1 MRFLL
6 VFAFCFVSL
15 FASAQIPMAVGGPQ
29 GIDVTRIL
37 ARNWMSIPTYTDTPA
52 APLTGT
58 PWPGRGYI
66 IQVAKVGDTSVWQY
80 TGVKWVKIGGFA
92 ENNYTYLESGG
103 SYSTFPAVNVVLVR
117 PATYYIQGTKY
128 NSSSIV
134 LIGFPKA
141 ANANGRIDAIT
152 LGTTGPGIIQ
162 GEESNK
168 PSSPSIPANKLKIG
182 FIYYAPFDT
191 LAKVTGNEL
200 TSAFRI
206 PGRDS
211 IYFTSG
217 DTTIAVKDS
226 IGISRTDTASMLTNY
241 VNTASNGLTKVGKDI
256 RLGGTLNQQTRIAL
270 GGNGINIVGSADSS
284 RFFGNG
290 SVAVGYRANPGV
302 YPDDSTY
309 RFAVNGTSRLNGV
322 VTYKGDLLPQNT
334 PNAYTLGITQGSS
347 FGAIRAY
354 KNNGAT
360 SIQQI
365 ELGDNATGLNTAG
378 TLSSPSAANY
388 GFRVYGNN
396 SAVDSGGGSYTNFR
410 ISPSINYS
418 TNFKKAI
425 HMGLSYEPTVSSLN
439 NTTHIAFRNTRGSN
453 LFNVNSGNT
462 LIGYDTTSAAY
473 QVDTTYKL
481 DVNGA
486 GRVNSIL
493 DFSQQIKISSNSNPV
508 GGASTQ
514 QTLIAIGGDAAR
526 ALSSSGGYGMIAIGR
541 GAGSSMTTGGHQS
554 TLIGLNAGNGIT
566 TGQRNTIIGS
576 GEHSTFPSNLQS
588 SIIIT
593 GGDGF
598 ENQRPDSALFG
609 LNQRFAFI
617 GGGRLSNEYINDFY
631 LGAGSNVRSTHLSHL
646 NLYAPSAF
654 PTKADTIGSN
664 FTINAGR
671 GTGTGLGGSVIF
683 RTSTPTTSGTT
694 IQTLT
699 ERARISPSGNL
710 LVGRTVDSIYKLDVN
725 GNARISGPI
734 HQMDIDP
741 SSGFGRINLLM
752 TNTGAHT
759 SNRSILIGNGT
770 IDNTT
775 DLNIAIGSGVTSG
788 AGGGNTVIGYASS
801 ATGGSI
807 SLGSQGQ
814 TSSATNGGVA
824 IGPNATANGSVTL
837 GQFSSSSG
845 NSVSIGAGISSS
857 VYGIGIGTSSSANN
871 GGICIGI
878 SGSSNSNNAIAIGHR
893 AKTTANNQLVFGGND
908 VSNGYGIRDIYFGSG
923 VRNESKLSGI
933 DYTINGSGAGDSSN
947 RAGGSVTIAGG
958 KGTGSGTPGDV
969 IFSTTNTLS
978 TPADSSTLQTLAP
991 RVVVKGGTGNLLV
1004 GTTTDGT
1011 YKLDV
1016 NGDLSGIRVNT
1027 PKNSAYN
1034 GLQIKNASNETL
1046 LEVNGLGTTTIGY
1059 GSSNVTIN
1067 GGTTQINT
1075 NGSSNARILTVNGS
1089 GFSSGL
1095 KFTGSYGT
1103 SNTLSIGAGVNT
1115 KQGIYY
1121 HPTNNFGI
1129 YKGDFEDTTS
1139 ATFICTPN
1147 NNVLVGTTI
1156 DAPSSKLT
1164 VTSTTQG
1171 FLQPRMTNT
1180 QRNAIPSTEQGL
1192 QVFSTTDSA
1201 NYVYRGTGGGWQ
1213 KIANEISGSATLDFP
1228 STGHGNSADLT
1239 FTVTGASEGDV
1250 VALGIPNASIVA
1262 NASFTAWV
1270 SATDTVKVRF
1280 NNYASS
1286 GSSDPALGTFKI
1298 KVFK

>member
-6 VFAFCFVSL
+6 VFALCFVSL

-66 IQVAKVGDTSVWQY
+66 IQVAKSGDTSVWQY
-80 TGVKWVKIGGFA
+80 TGVKWTKIGGVA
-92 ENNYTYLESGG
+92 ENNYTYLVSGG
-103 SYSTFPAVNVVLVR
+103 SYTKALSSNIVIVR
-117 PATYYIQGTKY
+117 ASTYYIQGTFY
-128 NSSSIV
+128 SINQTP
-134 LIGFPKA
+134 ITGFPKTP
-141 ANANGRIDAIT
+141 NSNGRIDAVV
-152 LGTTGPGIIQ
+152 LGPSGASILQ
-162 GEESNK
+162 GTESQN
-168 PSSPSIPANKLKIG
+168 PASPSIPANRLKIG

-191 LAKVTGNEL
+191 IPQVTGNEL
-200 TSAFRI
+200 TSVFRK

-211 IYFTSG
+211 LYFTSG

-226 IGISRTDTASMLTNY
+226 IGISRTDTASMLANY

-322 VTYKGDLLPQNT
+322 VNYKGDLLPQNT

-378 TLSSPSAANY
+378 SLSSPSHANY
-388 GFRVYGNN
+388 GFRIYGNG

-481 DVNGA
+481 DINGNMKVA
-486 GRVNSIL
+486 SGRIFYGPPFNVGTPLVINPTPGGGSVPHGVYIGNNTSNLGVSSSIVGDMNYATGSSAFL
-493 DFSQQIKISSNSNPV
+493 YVFGLQNNIDSSNYCTVIGSLNNIPNPSSHQIILGYRNISNSFSNNQN
-508 GGASTQ
+508 AS
-514 QTLIAIGGDAAR
+514 IV
-526 ALSSSGGYGMIAIGR
+526 
-541 GAGSSMTTGGHQS
+541 
-554 TLIGLNAGNGIT
+554 IGLENNTNGYW
-566 TGQRNTIIGS
+566 GSGLIGS
-576 GEHSTFPSNLQS
+576 GLRYYENGALAFGGNSNNVNFA
-588 SIIIT
+588 T
-593 GGDGF
+593 RNVYFGNGVKN
-598 ENQRPDSALFG
+598 EN
-609 LNQRFAFI
+609 N
-617 GGGRLSNEYINDFY
+617 
-631 LGAGSNVRSTHLSHL
+631 NVH
-646 NLYAPSAF
+646 
-654 PTKADTIGSN
+654 SN
-664 FTINAGR
+664 FGNGPDVAINPSWANDVDSINRNGGSLTIAGGR
-671 GTGTGLGGSVIF
+671 GTGTGTPGTVRF
-683 RTSTPTTSGTT
+683 STWNSTTSGSTLHP
-694 IQTLT
+694 TLT
-699 ERARISPSGNL
+699 ERARISPAGNL
-710 LVGRTVDSIYKLDVN
+710 LVGTTVDSIYKLDVN
-725 GNARISGPI
+725 GTGRFSGALY
-734 HQMDIDP
+734 QTMGTQ
-741 SSGFGRINLLM
+741 SMNLL
-752 TNTGAHT
+752 NST
-759 SNRSILIGNGT
+759 SQTPQTSDRGILIGNGSYNNSSVVGVA
-770 IDNTT
+770 IGVGTT
-775 DLNIAIGSGVTSG
+775 LGTGIGSVAIGYTSNASGGGIAIG
-788 AGGGNTVIGYASS
+788 GNGASS
-801 ATGGSI
+801 VA
-807 SLGSQGQ
+807 L
-814 TSSATNGGVA
+814 NGGVA
-824 IGPNATANGSVTL
+824 IRGTANQSISILGTSSNGGVALGGTATGS
-837 GQFSSSSG
+837 
-845 NSVSIGAGISSS
+845 NSVSIGGGTTATNFSS
-857 VYGIGIGTSSSANN
+857 
-871 GGICIGI
+871 
-878 SGSSNSNNAIAIGHR
+878 IAIGDR
-893 AKTTANNQLVFGGND
+893 SSTTNSNSIAIGLFAKTTANNQLVFGGND
-908 VSNGYGIRDIYFGSG
+908 VSNAYGIRDIYFGSG

-947 RAGGSVTIAGG
+947 IAGGNITIAGG
-958 KGTGSGTPGDV
+958 KGTGSGTPGSV
-969 IFSTTNTLS
+969 IFST
-978 TPADSSTLQTLAP
+978 SSDTTSGTALQTLKERARITP
-991 RVVVKGGTGNLLV
+991 AGNLLV
-1004 GTTTDGT
+1004 GTTTD
-1011 YKLDV
+1011 V
-1016 NGDLSGIRVNT
+1016 
-1027 PKNSAYN
+1027 
-1034 GLQIKNASNETL
+1034 
-1046 LEVNGLGTTTIGY
+1046 
-1059 GSSNVTIN
+1059 
-1067 GGTTQINT
+1067 
-1075 NGSSNARILTVNGS
+1075 
-1089 GFSSGL
+1089 
-1095 KFTGSYGT
+1095 
-1103 SNTLSIGAGVNT
+1103 
-1115 KQGIYY
+1115 
-1121 HPTNNFGI
+1121 
-1129 YKGDFEDTTS
+1129 
-1139 ATFICTPN
+1139 
-1147 NNVLVGTTI
+1147 
-1156 DAPSSKLT
+1156 PSSKLT
-1164 VTSTTQG
+1164 VTSTTEG
-1171 FLQPRMTNT
+1171 FLQPRMTST
-1180 QRNAIPSTEQGL
+1180 QRDAISSPAQGL
-1192 QVFSTTDSA
+1192 QVFSTTDSS

-1270 SATDTVKVRF
+1270 SATDTITVRF

-1286 GSSDPALGTFKI
+1286 GNSDPASGTFKI

>member
-1 MRFLL
+1 
-6 VFAFCFVSL
+6 
-15 FASAQIPMAVGGPQ
+15 MAVGGPQ

-58 PWPGRGYI
+58 PWPARGFI
-66 IQVAKVGDTSVWQY
+66 IHVAKSGDTAVWQY
-80 TGVKWVKIGGFA
+80 TGKKWAKIGGFA

-103 SYSTFPAVNVVLVR
+103 SYSTFPATNVVLVR

-128 NSSSIV
+128 NSSPIV

-226 IGISRTDTASMLTNY
+226 IGISRTDTSSMLTNY

-290 SVAVGYRANPGV
+290 SVAVGYRVNQNP

-473 QVDTTYKL
+473 QVDTTFKL
-481 DVNGA
+481 DVNGSA
-486 GRVNSIL
+486 MVRGILRTTASSLNNASVIMNGNNIPANEASLVWGGNGLNLPSNTGIQNVVISPTGTYSSI
-493 DFSQQIKISSNSNPV
+493 
-508 GGASTQ
+508 T
-514 QTLIAIGGDAAR
+514 
-526 ALSSSGGYGMIAIGR
+526 GGYN
-541 GAGSSMTTGGHQS
+541 
-554 TLIGLNAGNGIT
+554 TLIGRAAGVSNSSGNWNVLVGADAGNGIT
-566 TGQRNTIIGS
+566 NGSHNTIIGGTLNALSPNYSRTIQLIS
-576 GEHSTFPSNLQS
+576 G
-588 SIIIT
+588 
-593 GGDGF
+593 GY
-598 ENQRPDSALFG
+598 ENARPDSSLADLIQ
-609 LNQRFAFI
+609 NFAFI
-617 GGGRLSNEYINDFY
+617 GGGDDGQVDNQPSYINDYYFGGGHRIR
-631 LGAGSNVRSTHLSHL
+631 LARFGDVNF
-646 NLYAPSAF
+646 YAPSAQVR
-654 PTKADTIGSN
+654 TDSVGAN

-694 IQTLT
+694 LQTLS
-699 ERARISPSGNL
+699 ERARISPAGNL

-725 GNARISGPI
+725 GTGRFSGSLY
-734 HQMDIDP
+734 QTMGTQ
-741 SSGFGRINLLM
+741 SINLLNS
-752 TNTGAHT
+752 TLQAPQT
-759 SNRSILIGNGT
+759 SDRGTFIGNGSYNNSSVVGVA
-770 IDNTT
+770 IGVGTT
-775 DLNIAIGSGVTSG
+775 LGTGTGNVAIGYTANASGGGIAISAAGQPTHASNGGLAIGGASTANSSISIGGNSSNSGVAIYGTATGVGSV
-788 AGGGNTVIGYASS
+788 AVGYVSS
-801 ATGGSI
+801 ATGNHSI
-807 SLGSQGQ
+807 ALGDRC
-814 TSSATNGGVA
+814 SS
-824 IGPNATANGSVTL
+824 PN
-837 GQFSSSSG
+837 
-845 NSVSIGAGISSS
+845 
-857 VYGIGIGTSSSANN
+857 
-871 GGICIGI
+871 
-878 SGSSNSNNAIAIGHR
+878 SNSIAIGLS

-908 VSNGYGIRDIYFGSG
+908 VSNAFGIRDIYFGSG
-923 VRNESKLSGI
+923 VRNESKFSGI

-947 RAGGSVTIAGG
+947 IAGGSITIAGG

-978 TPADSSTLQTLAP
+978 TPADSTTLQTLAQ

-1004 GTTTDGT
+1004 GTTTD
-1011 YKLDV
+1011 V
-1016 NGDLSGIRVNT
+1016 
-1027 PKNSAYN
+1027 
-1034 GLQIKNASNETL
+1034 
-1046 LEVNGLGTTTIGY
+1046 
-1059 GSSNVTIN
+1059 
-1067 GGTTQINT
+1067 
-1075 NGSSNARILTVNGS
+1075 
-1089 GFSSGL
+1089 
-1095 KFTGSYGT
+1095 
-1103 SNTLSIGAGVNT
+1103 
-1115 KQGIYY
+1115 
-1121 HPTNNFGI
+1121 
-1129 YKGDFEDTTS
+1129 
-1139 ATFICTPN
+1139 
-1147 NNVLVGTTI
+1147 
-1156 DAPSSKLT
+1156 PSSKLT

-1171 FLQPRMTNT
+1171 FLQPRITNT
-1180 QRNAIPSTEQGL
+1180 QRDAISTPAQGL

-1239 FTVTGASEGDV
+1239 ITVTGASEGDV

-1270 SATDTVKVRF
+1270 SATNTVKVRF
-1280 NNYASS
+1280 NNYAGS
-1286 GSSDPALGTFKI
+1286 GSSDPASGTFKI